1 MNAVTDPTE
10 FHHIR
15 SAAIEVETA
24 LIGAAMDSGIAA
36 QAALNIV
43 QPEHFQ
49 EQVHQQIWATVQEL
63 IAEGRPAN
71 PITVCAA
78 MGNLQLA
85 ENLSLSV
92 YLARCAADT
101 HCPVAHVPDFARQ
114 VREFWSLREVAQV
127 SMEARQFALSPGA
140 RGKPLISDLIQSLD
154 QTRAV
159 LESRTVQGR
168 MIGDTTLAVV
178 DRMSR
183 KMQGEVIEACVSTG
197 LKSLDSKLGGG
208 FQAGQL
214 IVIGGRPGMGKSLTG
229 ASIARQAAKAGHP
242 GAFFSLEMPGE
253 QISARFITDE
263 AFSGAHSIAANQ
275 VLMGHLHDHQAQRI
289 VEAQRA
295 FRDLPLAIDDSSSLT
310 VGEIG
315 ARTRSLR
322 NRFSRDGKELE
333 FIVIDYLKFI
343 KASERY
349 RGQRHYEVGEISA
362 GLKTL
367 AKDLGIAVVL
377 LVQLNRE
384 VEKRPD
390 KRPELADLRES
401 GDLEADADVVLLLF
415 REAYYLANDK
425 NADQALLEEKQN
437 SLEII
442 VAKQRMGS
450 TGSVEVYCHTGASA
464 LRDLGRV

>member
-1 MNAVTDPTE
+1 MNAVADPTD
-10 FHHIR
+10 FHHL
-15 SAAIEVETA
+15 SGASQSTEAA
-24 LIGAAMDSGIAA
+24 LIGACMDSGQSAAIAVS
-36 QAALNIV
+36 IV

-49 EQVHQQIWATVQEL
+49 AKAHQQIWATVRDL

-71 PITVCAA
+71 PVTVCAA
-78 MGNLQLA
+78 LGNLQVS
-85 ENLSLSV
+85 ENLSLSQL
-92 YLARCAADT
+92 LAHCAADT
-101 HCPVAHVPDFARQ
+101 HCPPVYVPEFARQ
-114 VREFWSLREVAQV
+114 VREFWALREIAQ
-127 SMEARQFALSPGA
+127 SSTEARQFALSPGA
-140 RGKPLISDLIQSLD
+140 NAKGLISDFIQHCD
-154 QTRAV
+154 EIRAT

-168 MIGDTTLAVV
+168 MIADSATDLV

-183 KMQGEVIEACVSTG
+183 KMQGEVIDACVPTG
-197 LKSLDSKLGGG
+197 LKALDTKLSGG

-214 IVIGGRPGMGKSLTG
+214 IIVAGRPGMGKSTFG
-229 ASIARQAAKAGHP
+229 VSVSRQAAKRSA
-242 GAFFSLEMPGE
+242 GAFFSLEMPAE
-253 QISARFITDE
+253 QITARFIADQ
-263 AFSGAHSIAANQ
+263 AFSGSHSVTANQ
-275 VLMGHLHDHQAQRI
+275 VLMGHLHMDQADRI
-289 VEAQRA
+289 ATASREFAGV
-295 FRDLPLAIDDSSSLT
+295 PLALDDSSSLT

-322 NRFSRDGKELE
+322 NRFAREGKALE

-367 AKDLGIAVVL
+367 AKDLGIAVIL

-415 REAYYLANDK
+415 REAYY
-425 NADQALLEEKQN
+425 KQN
-437 SLEII
+437 EKDQDPTYMQEIENLLEII

-450 TGSVEVYCHTGASA
+450 TGPVKVFCHAGASA
-464 LRDLGRV
+464 LRDLGRM